1 LKSGGGSF
9 LDLQMVLLGV
19 LGLTCFSVKQRSFS
33 MDDTGKLF
41 TSQHGKR
48 VTRRSAILGTSAG
61 TAAAMLGAVGLT
73 RAAAQ
78 GTAPAGWR
86 TEHLEF
92 EITPQDPVTIPRA
105 GSGPP
110 QRGDWFYVD
119 APIYAV
125 GDVGGA
131 EVGTYQCFG
140 AWTHNA
146 DDATAHDLRLTTV
159 QFQFDDG
166 NIMGLINEL
175 GADPTTTFGAV
186 QGGTGAYIGALG
198 TFQQLPGTPPATP
211 SAGTPLAVVPNVVL
225 TTFELLLPDLG

>member
-1 LKSGGGSF
+1 MDTQSSATPAPVQS
-9 LDLQMVLLGV
+9 D
-19 LGLTCFSVKQRSFS
+19 GLSRRTALRH
-33 MDDTGKLF
+33 TG
-41 TSQHGKR
+41 
-48 VTRRSAILGTSAG
+48 AA
-61 TAAAMLGAVGLT
+61 TAAAVLGAVGLSRRT
-73 RAAAQ
+73 VAQ
-78 GTAPAGWR
+78 EVASAGWR

-125 GDVGGA
+125 GDVGGTQ
-131 EVGTYQCFG
+131 VGTYQCFG
-140 AWTHNA
+140 AWTHA
-146 DDATAHDLRLTTV
+146 SDDATAHDLRLTTV
-159 QFQFDDG
+159 QFRFDDG
-166 NIMGLINEL
+166 TIMGLINEL

-198 TFQQLPGTPPATP
+198 SFQQLPGTPPATP
-211 SAGTPLAVVPNVVL
+211 SAGTPPAVVPNVVL

>member
-1 LKSGGGSF
+1 MDTHRSTPAPVRS
-9 LDLQMVLLGV
+9 D
-19 LGLTCFSVKQRSFS
+19 GLSRRTALH
-33 MDDTGKLF
+33 TG
-41 TSQHGKR
+41 
-48 VTRRSAILGTSAG
+48 
-61 TAAAMLGAVGLT
+61 AATVAAVLGAVGLT
-73 RAAAQ
+73 RGAAAQ

-86 TEHLEF
+86 TEQLEF
-92 EITPQDPVTIPRA
+92 EITPHDPVSIPRA

-131 EVGTYQCFG
+131 QVGTYQCFG
-140 AWTHNA
+140 AWTHA
-146 DDATAHDLRLTTV
+146 VDDETAHDQRLTTV
-159 QFQFDDG
+159 QFRFDDG

-211 SAGTPLAVVPNVVL
+211 SAGTPPAEVPNVVL
-225 TTFELLLPDLG
+225 TVFELLLPDLG

>member
-1 LKSGGGSF
+1 MNDTGRMLKSQNGN
-9 LDLQMVLLGV
+9 V
-19 LGLTCFSVKQRSFS
+19 
-33 MDDTGKLF
+33 
-41 TSQHGKR
+41 
-48 VTRRSAILGTSAG
+48 VTRRSAILRTSAG
-61 TAAAMLGAVGLT
+61 TAAAVLGAVGLT
-73 RAAAQ
+73 RAAVAQ
-78 GTAPAGWR
+78 GAAPAGWR

-119 APIYAV
+119 APIYGV

-131 EVGTYQCFG
+131 QVGTYQCFG
-140 AWTHNA
+140 AWTHAA

-159 QFQFDDG
+159 QFQFEDG

-175 GADPTTTFGAV
+175 GADPTAIFGAV

-211 SAGTPLAVVPNVVL
+211 SAGTPPAQVPNVVL
-225 TTFELLLPDLG
+225 TTFDLLLPDLG